1 MMRRLCVLL
10 TLACLLSM
18 PTNALSV
25 VTADY
30 DSDEWEVAQLF
41 SENVDGIPDGWIPLR
56 KAAEH
61 LPIEVSWD
69 EIGREVVIYSHVL
82 PWGNSAL
89 RTFRYKA
96 DNMPLEFVIK
106 DGVTY
111 CHPRMMAFYLWDM
124 GFFYDGELYCID
136 VDSPDSNMI
145 ASGDS
150 DIFEHKVLTALLEMR
165 LKLPEDYAFARKH
178 LTGGIRYVAKEDVP
192 EHLINARAWI
202 RPADKRP
209 VCNIVGDERTRHDLA
224 RSIAHEAHHVWEYRN
239 DGIDETAAHAYG
251 NKIKNSLETIQ

>member
-1 MMRRLCVLL
+1 MRKIICFVIAAILL
-10 TLACLLSM
+10 IIPA
-18 PTNALSV
+18 NALSV

-30 DSDEWEVAQLF
+30 DSDEWEVEQLF
-41 SENVDGIPDGWIPLR
+41 SENVDGIPNSWIPLR

-69 EIGREVVIYSHVL
+69 EIRREVVIYSHAL

-124 GFFYDGELYCID
+124 GFFYDGELYAISMN
-136 VDSPDSNMI
+136 SPESELIHDGGSEV
-145 ASGDS
+145 
-150 DIFEHKVLTALLEMR
+150 FEGKVLTAMLEIK
-165 LKLPEDYAFARKH
+165 LKLPEEYAFIREH
-178 LTGGIRYVAKEDVP
+178 LPGGIQYVTHSP
-192 EHLINARAWI
+192 EQFPRAVAYI

-209 VCNIVGDERTRHDLA
+209 VCNIVGDEQTRHDLA

-239 DGIDETAAHAYG
+239 DGIDEPAAYAYG